1 MTPKSAQSTTHCSH
15 SAIVPKAF
23 CLRHPSL
30 PLNSST
36 SLSTPNTHCIPLTT
50 VILEHILLLCTNTSL
65 FFPHRWALTQ
75 HFPSHS
81 WLQDTS
87 AIYLPCPCRAPAP
100 FLQPL
105 QQSMLLTTPNL
116 NSFCALSTP
125 PQSPNNPLSDHHGP
139 VFQHGPVH
147 VAKTQI
153 IPSASI
159 CVGKDP
165 QSQHDAFIPRV
176 FVLTEQ
182 EVATMLIPSLKEI
195 NGKWNSATLNFCAV
209 HWAAAHWKGT
219 SAKKQQKTQPWTPPF
234 LSKYSVCKSNP
245 TEDITTMLMK
255 PWELKK

>member
-23 CLRHPSL
+23 CLWHPSL

-36 SLSTPNTHCIPLTT
+36 SLSTQNTHCIPVTT

-116 NSFCALSTP
+116 NSFCPLSTP
-125 PQSPNNPLSDHHGP
+125 PHSPNNPLSDHHGP

-153 IPSASI
+153 IPSLYQYMCWKRPTVTTWCIYSTCI
-159 CVGKDP
+159 CAYRTGGCHTANSL
-165 QSQHDAFIPRV
+165 SQR
-176 FVLTEQ
+176 
-182 EVATMLIPSLKEI
+182 
-195 NGKWNSATLNFCAV
+195 N
-209 HWAAAHWKGT
+209 
-219 SAKKQQKTQPWTPPF
+219 
-234 LSKYSVCKSNP
+234 
-245 TEDITTMLMK
+245 
-255 PWELKK
+255 